1 MPGPNF
7 ISQAELDQMRY
18 EQRLMIQEIGG
29 FGTIK
34 RPTVTPNGRGGWTN
48 DYVEFPNIPM
58 RLWIS
63 AGPEGTT
70 DETEYVANQES
81 SQTVAFVTL
90 AWDVDIQLK
99 DHIEYDNR
107 AWEVLGT
114 QYPDTFHTA
123 IRVRVTAIR
132 E

>member
-7 ISQAELDQMRY
+7 ITQAELDQIRQ
-18 EQRLMIQEIGG
+18 EQILMIQEIGG

-34 RPTVTPNGRGGWTN
+34 RPTVAPDGRGGWSN
-48 DYVEFPNIPM
+48 SFVEFPGVPM

-70 DETEYVANQES
+70 DETEYVGNQEAT
-81 SQTVAFVTL
+81 QTVAFVTM
-90 AWDVDIQLK
+90 AWDVDIQVK
-99 DHIEYDNR
+99 DHIVYDNR
-107 AWEVLGT
+107 AWEVLGM
-114 QYPDTFHTA
+114 QFPDTFGTA